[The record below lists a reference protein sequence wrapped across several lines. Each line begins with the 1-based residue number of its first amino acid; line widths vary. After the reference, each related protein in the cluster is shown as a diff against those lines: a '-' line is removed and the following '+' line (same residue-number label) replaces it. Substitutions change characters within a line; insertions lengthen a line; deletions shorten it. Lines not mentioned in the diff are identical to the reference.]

1 MTEFVGLVLAA
12 GEGKR
17 FGGPKAPFELNGER
31 LVDRAVRILREAGAT
46 HVYVVLGAWI
56 GEVENADIVVNP
68 YWETGMASSLRA
80 GLSHLDQLDEHQRV
94 VITLVDLP
102 GLTPEAISRVAC
114 DEQSISVATYDGT
127 RGHPVA
133 FNREHWNEVAAIA
146 IGDSGA
152 RDFLKSHATE
162 ISTVEVGDVAT
173 GEDMDV
179 RP

>member
-31 LVDRAVRILREAGAT
+31 LVDRSVRILREAGAS
-46 HVYVVLGAWI
+46 HIYAVLGAWL
-56 GEVENADIVVNP
+56 GEVENAEVIVNP
-68 YWETGMASSLRA
+68 DWETGMASSLRA
-80 GLSHLDQLDEHQRV
+80 GLSHLESQTHHDRV

-102 GLTPEAISRVAC
+102 GLSSEAISRVAS

-133 FNREHWNEVAAIA
+133 FNREHWNEVAATA

-152 RDFLKSHATE
+152 RDFLKNHVTE

>member
-17 FGGPKAPFELNGER
+17 FGGPKAPFELHGER
-31 LVDRAVRILREAGAT
+31 LVDRSVRILREAGAS
-46 HVYVVLGAWI
+46 HVYVVLGAWV
-56 GEVENADIVVNP
+56 GNVPHAECIVNSE
-68 YWETGMASSLRA
+68 WETGMGSSLRV
-80 GLSHLDQLDEHQRV
+80 GLNFLETQTDFQRV

-102 GLTPEAISRVAC
+102 GLTAPAIQRVAN
-114 DEQSISVATYDGT
+114 DSQAISVATYDGT

-133 FNREHWNEVAAIA
+133 FNREHWTEVANSAY
-146 IGDSGA
+146 GDFGA
-152 RDFLKSHATE
+152 REFLKSHAE
-162 ISTVEVGDVAT
+162 LVSSVDVSDVAT

>member
-1 MTEFVGLVLAA
+1 MIEFVGLVLAA

-31 LVDRAVRILREAGAT
+31 LVDRSVRILREAGAS
-46 HVYVVLGAWI
+46 HIYVVLGAWI
-56 GEVENADIVVNP
+56 GEVENAEVIVNP
-68 YWETGMASSLRA
+68 DWETGMASSLRS
-80 GLSHLDQLDEHQRV
+80 GLSHLESQTHHDRV

-102 GLTPEAISRVAC
+102 GLTPEAISRVAS

-127 RGHPVA
+127 RGHPVG
-133 FNREHWNEVAAIA
+133 FNREHWNKVAATA
-146 IGDSGA
+146 IGDAGA
-152 RDFLKSHATE
+152 RDFLKNHATD

>member
-31 LVDRAVRILREAGAT
+31 LVDRAVRILHEAGAV
-46 HVYVVLGAWI
+46 HIYVVLGAWI
-56 GEVENADIVVNP
+56 GDVENADVIVNP
-68 YWETGMASSLRA
+68 DWETGMASSLRV
-80 GLSHLDQLDEHQRV
+80 GLSHLETQTNSQRA

-102 GLTPEAISRVAC
+102 GLTAQAIERVAS
-114 DEQSISVATYDGT
+114 DSHSISVATYDGT

-133 FNREHWNEVAAIA
+133 FNREHWEDVANSAH
-146 IGDSGA
+146 GDSGA
-152 RDFLKSHATE
+152 REFLKAHMAT
-162 ISTVEVGDVAT
+162 TNNVEVGDIAT